1 MSQQT
6 KTDNHNP
13 AAKLM
18 LRRHFLT
25 KYHGDKPPRVLDC
38 FQGSGLLWLKLS
50 REFLLGSYWGVD
62 LKPKKG
68 RLKID
73 SSRILEQRGWEADVV
88 DLDAYGSPW
97 THWRHLVRT
106 FSGEAVTVFLTI
118 GMVKVGG
125 GNFDRS
131 VLDLTGCQFRELK
144 LPKGLGVRLSDNAVA
159 FALADAMAN
168 GLEPIEVQEG
178 FPHSKARYLGVHLR
192 RKNAGILQAS
202 A

>member
-1 MSQQT
+1 MSTGT

-13 AAKLM
+13 AAKLL

-25 KYHGDKPPRVLDC
+25 KYHAGKRPRVLDC

-50 REFLLGSYWGVD
+50 REFELGSYWGVD

-97 THWRHLVRT
+97 THWRNLVRT
-106 FSGEAVTVFLTI
+106 FSGESVTVFLTI

-131 VLDLTGCQFRELK
+131 VLDLTGCKFGELK
-144 LPKGLGVRLSDNAVA
+144 LPKGLGVRLSDRAVE
-159 FALADAMAN
+159 FAIADAAGA
-168 GLEPIEVQEG
+168 GLEAVEVQEA
-178 FPHSKARYLGVHLR
+178 FPHARARYLGLQLV
-192 RKNAGILQAS
+192 RKKTPTFPTGT
-202 A
+202 

>member
-50 REFLLGSYWGVD
+50 REFVLGSYWGVD

-106 FSGEAVTVFLTI
+106 FSGDAVTVFLTA
-118 GMVKVGG
+118 GQVKGTFT
-125 GNFDRS
+125 NFDKS
-131 VLDLTGCQFRELK
+131 IIELAGLHFRRLK
-144 LPKGLGVRLSDNAVA
+144 MPKSLGVRISENAVP
-159 FALADAMAN
+159 FALADAMDN
-168 GLEPIEVQEG
+168 GLEPIEVQEA
-178 FPHSKARYLGVHLR
+178 FPQSRARYIGVHLR
-192 RKNAGILQAS
+192 RKNAPISQFS
-202 A
+202 P

>member
-13 AAKLM
+13 SAKLM
-18 LRRHFLT
+18 LRRHFLA

-50 REFLLGSYWGVD
+50 REFALGSYWGVD

-73 SSRILEQRGWEADVV
+73 SSRILEQHGWEADVV

-131 VLDLTGCQFRELK
+131 VLDLTGCKFRELK

-159 FALADAMAN
+159 FALADAEAN
-168 GLEPIEVQEG
+168 GLEPIEVQEA
-178 FPHSKARYLGVHLR
+178 FPQSHARYIGVHLR
-192 RKNAGILQAS
+192 RKNAPIPRVS
-202 A
+202 P

>member
-1 MSQQT
+1 MGQQT

-13 AAKLM
+13 ASKLL
-18 LRRHFLT
+18 LRQHFLA
-25 KYHGDKPPRVLDC
+25 KYHGEKPPRVLDC

-50 REFLLGSYWGVD
+50 REFPLGSYWGVD

-73 SSRILEQRGWEADVV
+73 SSRILEQHGWEADVV

-106 FSGEAVTVFLTI
+106 FSGESVTVFLTI

-131 VLDLTGCQFRELK
+131 VLDLTGCKFRELK

-159 FALADAMAN
+159 FAMADAVAA
-168 GLEPIEVQEG
+168 GLEPVEVQEA
-178 FPHSKARYLGVHLR
+178 FPSARARYLGVHLR
-192 RKNAGILQAS
+192 RKNAGVSQAP

>member
-1 MSQQT
+1 MSQQK

-13 AAKLM
+13 AAKLL

-25 KYHGDKPPRVLDC
+25 KYHGEKPPRVLDC

-50 REFLLGSYWGVD
+50 REFPLGSYWGVD

-73 SSRILEQRGWEADVV
+73 SARILEQSGWEADVV

-97 THWRHLVRT
+97 THWLHLVRT
-106 FSGEAVTVFLTI
+106 FTGESITVFLTI

-131 VLDLTGCQFRELK
+131 VLDLTGCHFRELK

-159 FALADAMAN
+159 FALAEAAARE
-168 GLEPIEVQEG
+168 LECVEVQEA
-178 FPHSKARYLGVHLR
+178 FPSSKARYVGVHLR
-192 RKNAGILQAS
+192 RKSSAILQTS